1 MNKEHR
7 LTNEEVNSKTSE
19 IIIPCSI
26 FKTYSK
32 FVLFLVFLPAG
43 KQVCAFVAI
52 NILPLNYKV
61 TNPEGFQDTKPF
73 NNHNTYFLISISFL

>member
-1 MNKEHR
+1 MMNKEHR

-32 FVLFLVFLPAG
+32 FVLFLVFLCLRGYSYFATKSQIPKVFG
-43 KQVCAFVAI
+43 TLSLLI
-52 NILPLNYKV
+52 IIILI
-61 TNPEGFQDTKPF
+61 F
-73 NNHNTYFLISISFL
+73 